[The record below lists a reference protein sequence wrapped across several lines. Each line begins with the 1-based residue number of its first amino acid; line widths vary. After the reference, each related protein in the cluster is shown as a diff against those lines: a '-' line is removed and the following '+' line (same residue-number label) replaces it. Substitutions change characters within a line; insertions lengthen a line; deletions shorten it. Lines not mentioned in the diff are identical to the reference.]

1 MTGSTC
7 APVRRSRGTVC
18 RQIHVGQRVLDFAAR
33 RTAPGRYTIELNG
46 MTPGEPP
53 GTRVTGE
60 VAAADLASVGSFLTR
75 MLREVLSA
83 LAEETREA
91 ATEQVLYPVE
101 GASWTLEEEAELF
114 ARVRG
119 GQTIG
124 ELARAFGRRPDA
136 IRSRLGSAGLAAEG
150 LMPLEGVGAMY
161 VSP

>member
-7 APVRRSRGTVC
+7 TPVRGSQTVC

-46 MTPGEPP
+46 RTPGEPP
-53 GTRVTGE
+53 GTRITGE
-60 VAAADLASVGSFLTR
+60 IAAADLASVGSFLTR
-75 MLREVLSA
+75 MLREVLTA
-83 LAEETREA
+83 LADETREA
-91 ATEQVLYPVE
+91 AAEQSLYPVE
-101 GASWTLEEEAELF
+101 GASWTVEEDAELF

-136 IRSRLGSAGLAAEG
+136 IRSRLGAAGLITEG
-150 LMPLEGVGAMY
+150 LVPLEGVSAMF